1 MIFKKLSSIKEKLRL
16 QKNWR
21 KIFIKMQLKMRIL
34 KYIAGI
40 NIFIVFLTLLTGAL
54 NVAHAQTENMTVIDK
69 IIAKVDNY
77 IVLKS
82 ELERSYLQLQS
93 SGDYNTSKC
102 QVLEGLVLNK
112 LMVAKAEIDS
122 IVVEEEFIDRQL
134 DMRMQGVIAQAG
146 GEPEKLEEAF
156 GKSLE
161 EIREDLRDQ
170 VKEQMLVEKMQGTIT
185 EEITIT
191 PSEVK
196 KFFKNIPEDSLP
208 YFSTEVEIGQI
219 VKKPVVSAKERERIE
234 NFLLKLRSE
243 ALDDGVDFQVL
254 AGRHSDGPTAPRGGN
269 LGDVERGQMV
279 SEFEAAAL
287 KLKNGEISLP
297 VETEF
302 GFHIIQMVDRRGNI
316 YNARHILIMPKYD
329 DEDFEIAANFLD
341 SIRDLIQQDSLLFD
355 KAAKEFSDDKE
366 TSSNGGFIRDG
377 TGANR
382 ISVSELDPGLFFTM
396 DTMEVGSIT
405 KPMKFTMADG
415 KEAMRIIYFKSKLK
429 PHQASLDLDYQKIY
443 TAALNAKRS
452 KQMSNWFKDARHEV
466 FVEIDPEYSNCKIL
480 Q

>member
-1 MIFKKLSSIKEKLRL
+1 
-16 QKNWR
+16 
-21 KIFIKMQLKMRIL
+21 MQLKMRIL
-34 KYIAGI
+34 RFIGGIKFFSLFLFFLIGMYIG
-40 NIFIVFLTLLTGAL
+40 TQ
-54 NVAHAQTENMTVIDK
+54 AQSENLTVIDK
-69 IIAKVDNY
+69 IIVKVDNY

-93 SGDYNTSKC
+93 SGDFNTTRC

-122 IVVEEEFIDRQL
+122 VVVEEEFIDRQL

-146 GEPEKLEEAF
+146 GEPEKLEEVF

-170 VKEQMLVEKMQGTIT
+170 VKEQMLVERMQGTIT
-185 EEITIT
+185 EDITIT

-196 KFFKNIPEDSLP
+196 RFFKNIPEDSLP

-234 NFLLKLRSE
+234 NFLLKIRSE
-243 ALDDGVDFQVL
+243 AVDDGVDFQVL

-316 YNARHILIMPKYD
+316 YNARHILIIPKYSE
-329 DEDFEIAANFLD
+329 EDFEIAAHFLD
-341 SIRDLIQQDSLLFD
+341 SVKNLIQQDSLVFD

-366 TSSNGGFIRDG
+366 TSSNGGFIRDAS
-377 TGANR
+377 GANR

-396 DTMEVGSIT
+396 DTMQVGSIT
-405 KPMKFTMADG
+405 DPMKYTMPDG

-443 TAALNAKRS
+443 TAALNAKKS
-452 KQMSNWFKDARHEV
+452 KLMNTWFKETRNEV
-466 FVEIDPEYSNCKIL
+466 FVEIDPEYSNCNIL

>member
-1 MIFKKLSSIKEKLRL
+1 MK
-16 QKNWR
+16 
-21 KIFIKMQLKMRIL
+21 IL
-34 KYIAGI
+34 KYIGI
-40 NIFIVFLTLLTGAL
+40 IRTFAVSVLLLIA
-54 NVAHAQTENMTVIDK
+54 AQQHSWAQSESLTVIDK

-93 SGDYNTSKC
+93 SGDYSTSKC

-122 IVVEEEFIDRQL
+122 VVVEEELIDRQL

-146 GEPEKLEEAF
+146 GEPAKLEEAF
-156 GKSLE
+156 GKSME

-170 VKEQMLVEKMQGTIT
+170 VKEQMVVERMQGTIT
-185 EEITIT
+185 EEISVT
-191 PSEVK
+191 PAEVK
-196 KFFKNIPEDSLP
+196 RFFKNIPQDSLP

-219 VKKPVVSAKERERIE
+219 VKKPVVSKEERDRIE
-234 NFLLKLRSE
+234 SKLLQIRSE
-243 ALDDGVDFQVL
+243 AIDDGVDFQVL

-316 YNARHILIMPKYD
+316 YNARHILIMPKYS
-329 DEDFEIAANFLD
+329 DEDYEIAGDYLD
-341 SIRDLIQQDSLLFD
+341 SIKNLVQIDSLSFD

-366 TSSNGGFIRDG
+366 TSSNGGFIRDRS
-377 TGANR
+377 GANR
-382 ISVSELDPGLFFTM
+382 ISVSELDPGLFFTI
-396 DTMEVGSIT
+396 DTMQVETISA
-405 KPMKFTMADG
+405 PMKFTMADG
-415 KEAMRIIYFKSKLK
+415 KDAMRIIYFKSKLK
-429 PHQASLDLDYQKIY
+429 PHQANLDLDYQKIY
-443 TAALNAKRS
+443 SAALNAKKS
-452 KQMSNWFKDARHEV
+452 KQMNSWFMDAKHEV
-466 FVEIDPEYSNCKIL
+466 FVEIDPEYQNCNIL

>member
-1 MIFKKLSSIKEKLRL
+1 
-16 QKNWR
+16 
-21 KIFIKMQLKMRIL
+21 MRIL
-34 KYIAGI
+34 RFIAGI
-40 NIFIVFLTLLTGAL
+40 KVFSLLSILSIGTQL
-54 NVAHAQTENMTVIDK
+54 DVLAQSENMTVIDK
-69 IIAKVDNY
+69 IVAKVDNY

-82 ELERSYLQLQS
+82 EVERSFLQVQS
-93 SGDYNTSKC
+93 SGDYNTTKC

-146 GEPEKLEEAF
+146 GEPEKLEEVF

-185 EEITIT
+185 EEISVT

-196 KFFKNIPEDSLP
+196 RFFKNIPQDSLP

-234 NFLLKLRSE
+234 NLLLKIRSE
-243 ALDDGVDFQVL
+243 AIDDGVDFQVL

-297 VETEF
+297 VKTEF

-316 YNARHILIMPKYD
+316 YNARHILIIPKYD
-329 DEDFEIAANFLD
+329 EQDFEIAANFLD
-341 SIRDLIQQDSLLFD
+341 SVRNLIQLDSLEFD

-366 TSSNGGFIRDG
+366 TSSNGGYLRDAS
-377 TGANR
+377 GANR

-396 DTMEVGSIT
+396 DTMEVGNIS

-415 KEAMRIIYFKSKLK
+415 KEAMRIIYYKSKLK
-429 PHQASLDLDYQKIY
+429 PHQANLDLDYQKIY
-443 TAALNAKRS
+443 TAALNAKKS
-452 KQMSNWFKDARHEV
+452 KQMNGWFKDARHEV
-466 FVEIDPEYSNCKIL
+466 FIEIDPEFSNCKIL

>member
-1 MIFKKLSSIKEKLRL
+1 MK
-16 QKNWR
+16 
-21 KIFIKMQLKMRIL
+21 IL
-34 KYIAGI
+34 KYIAG
-40 NIFIVFLTLLTGAL
+40 TKLLSLLLLLLAGTMA
-54 NVAHAQTENMTVIDK
+54 NAQTQSEDLTVIDK
-69 IIAKVDNY
+69 IIVKVDNY

-82 ELERSYLQLQS
+82 ELERSFLQVQS

-102 QVLEGLVLNK
+102 EVLEGLVLNK

-122 IVVEEEFIDRQL
+122 VMVEEEFIDRQL

-170 VKEQMLVEKMQGTIT
+170 VKEQMVVERMQGTIT
-185 EEITIT
+185 EDITIT
-191 PSEVK
+191 PAEVK
-196 KFFKNIPEDSLP
+196 RFFKSIPEDSLP

-219 VKKPVVSAKERERIE
+219 VKKPVVSAEEKERIE
-234 NFLLKLRSE
+234 NLLLRVRSE
-243 ALDDGVDFQVL
+243 AVDDGVDFQVL

-287 KLKNGEISLP
+287 KLKKGEISLP
-297 VETEF
+297 VKTEF

-316 YNARHILIMPKYD
+316 YNARHILIIPKYNE
-329 DEDFEIAANFLD
+329 EDFKIAATFLD
-341 SIRDLIQQDSLLFD
+341 SVSNLIQNDSLAFD

-396 DTMEVGSIT
+396 DTMKIGSIT
-405 KPMKFTMADG
+405 KPMKFKMADG
-415 KEAMRIIYFKSKLK
+415 KEAMRIIYYKSKLK
-429 PHQASLDLDYQKIY
+429 PHQASLDTDYQKIY
-443 TAALNAKRS
+443 TAALNAKKS
-452 KQMSNWFKDARHEV
+452 KQMSGWFKEARHDV
-466 FVEIDPEYSNCKIL
+466 FVEIDPEYSNCNIL